1 MAIDPILLAYVANE
15 ETYSDRETIIQEES
29 KNNWVYVILEGRVK
43 IQKKTSRG
51 LVTLGTLK
59 KGAVLGE
66 MAFLTAGKGVRSVS
80 AVATGGDVRLGL
92 LDSQRLLR
100 DYEAVSPRL
109 KDFMNLLIKRLRAAN
124 DRVCE
129 LVTKAH

>member
-1 MAIDPILLAYVANE
+1 MAIDPILLAYVASE
-15 ETYSDRETIIQEES
+15 ETYFDKETIIQEES

-43 IQKKTSRG
+43 IQKKSPRG

>member
-1 MAIDPILLAYVANE
+1 MAIDPILLAYVASE
-15 ETYSDRETIIQEES
+15 ENYFDRETIIREES
-29 KNNWVYVILEGRVK
+29 KNSWVYVILEGRVK
-43 IQKKTSRG
+43 IQKKSPRG

-66 MAFLTAGKGVRSVS
+66 MAFLTGGKGVRSVS
-80 AVATGGDVRLGL
+80 AVATGGNVRVGL

-100 DYEAVSPRL
+100 DYEAVPPRL

>member
-1 MAIDPILLAYVANE
+1 MAIDPILLAYVASE
-15 ETYSDRETIIQEES
+15 ETYFDRETVIQEES

-43 IQKKTSRG
+43 IQKKSPRG

-66 MAFLTAGKGVRSVS
+66 MAFLTGGKGVRSVS
-80 AVATGGDVRLGL
+80 AVATGGDVRVGL

-100 DYEAVSPRL
+100 DYESVPPRL
-109 KDFMNLLIKRLRAAN
+109 KDLINLLIKRLRSAN

-129 LVTKAH
+129 LVAKAQ

>member
-43 IQKKTSRG
+43 IQKKTYRG

-80 AVATGGDVRLGL
+80 AVATGGDVRVGL

-109 KDFMNLLIKRLRAAN
+109 KDLMNLLIKRLRAAN

>member
-1 MAIDPILLAYVANE
+1 MAIDPILLAYVTRE
-15 ETYSDRETIIQEES
+15 ETYSDRETIIREES
-29 KNNWVYVILEGRVK
+29 KNSGVYVILEGRVK

-80 AVATGGDVRLGL
+80 AVATGGHARVGV

-100 DYEAVSPRL
+100 DYEAVPPRL
-109 KDFMNLLIKRLRAAN
+109 KDFMKLLIKRLRSAN
-124 DRVCE
+124 DRVSE
-129 LVTKAH
+129 LVTNAQ